1 MNENIETQPSRQRSS
16 TRGTQVGAVFV
27 KKLAKPAVFLA
38 ALTPFLYL
46 LWALLTGALGPN
58 PIDSLTN
65 QTGTLAIR
73 MLLISLALTPLRH
86 LLKQTWPLRY
96 RRMLGLFAFFYASL
110 HVSVYL
116 VLDQQLSLHFILEDL
131 VKRPYILAGTTAF
144 LLLLP
149 LAITSTRKMVKRLGR
164 KWLLLHR
171 GVYLAST
178 AAVVHYVWLA
188 KGDLL
193 EPFVYLAI
201 LMMLFSYR
209 LVKAL

>member
-1 MNENIETQPSRQRSS
+1 MNENIDIEPSRLGVSVQR
-16 TRGTQVGAVFV
+16 THTAAVFV
-27 KKLAKPAVFLA
+27 NKLAKPAVFLA

-46 LWALLTGALGPN
+46 LWALFTGGLGPN
-58 PIDSLTN
+58 PIDSLTD

-73 MLLISLALTPLRH
+73 MLLISLALTPLRY

-110 HVSVYL
+110 HVSVYM

-164 KWLLLHR
+164 RWSLLHR

-201 LMMLFSYR
+201 LMVLFSYR
-209 LVKAL
+209 LIKAL

>member
-1 MNENIETQPSRQRSS
+1 MNENIEIQS
-16 TRGTQVGAVFV
+16 TRQHTSVGEPHTGVVFV

-46 LWALLTGALGPN
+46 LWALFAGALGPN